1 MTGGAR
7 FDQQGAS
14 KWHDGQI
21 TRLPVKPLKS
31 KTIRFTGILI
41 YGINPASRP
50 TEGRFAIV
58 TIRWAQD
65 AMAAAISGV
74 TA

>member
-1 MTGGAR
+1 VARGLISRVRQNGTTG
-7 FDQQGAS
+7 
-14 KWHDGQI
+14 KI